1 MKFNCPSCNQRIKC
15 EDELAGKAVRCPS
28 CNNKIAVPLEPDVA
42 PVITPEAAAGESEKK
57 AAGPGKV
64 VRFKKQTQEQK
75 PAAPSIHRSTSIG
88 EGESGTQVSGLVTG
102 LVGLGLTVGFY
113 LIVLAFKGM
122 YFGAL
127 FLQRGWVPFVE
138 AFLFWWAVAILV
150 FKWRKLARQKQCMM
164 FDILPEEISPD
175 ITRES
180 IDHFIEHASL
190 LRAKASDSFLTRR
203 VLKVLEHFRVRNSN
217 PEAATVLSAQSDVDA
232 NDVQSSYT
240 LLKIFI
246 WAIPILGFIGTV
258 QGLGDAV
265 GGFASGMGNTEDV
278 AVLKNSLGMITKGL
292 AVAFDTTLIALIM
305 AIPLMFFMSSM
316 QKAEEDMLNTIDEF
330 CTENLLKR
338 LNELR
343 NDLTTDEGKQ
353 DMIAQMIAS
362 LGALF
367 DQQQERANAWST
379 KLETMGEA
387 ISKQV
392 AEGWKDTQVGL
403 QKQYEEHI
411 KAVRALN
418 EEMAGKSVG
427 VLKEITEVQLKMV
440 EMQKHTATLLKEQ
453 ADTAAQNLKC
463 TQDQA
468 EKLQQVYS
476 TFGEQIIAL
485 NRKLE
490 KGGGEVAKTPAVP
503 LPKSTFWQRMIGIK

>member
-1 MKFNCPSCNQRIKC
+1 MKFNCTSCSQRIQC
-15 EDELAGKAVRCPS
+15 EDSLAGKTVRCPS
-28 CNNKIAVPLEPDVA
+28 CNTKIAVPLDANIAPLVKAEEQLPD
-42 PVITPEAAAGESEKK
+42 EDKK
-57 AAGPGKV
+57 PSGQGKV
-64 VRFKKQTQEQK
+64 FRMKKQTQEQRT
-75 PAAPSIHRSTSIG
+75 PAPSLHRTTIIG
-88 EGESGTQVSGLVTG
+88 AGESGTQVSGLMTG
-102 LVGLGLTVGFY
+102 LIGLCLVVLFY
-113 LIVLAFKGM
+113 FIVLVFKGM
-122 YFGAL
+122 YFGDL
-127 FLQRGWVPFVE
+127 FLQRGWVPYVE

-150 FKWRKLARQKQCMM
+150 LKSRKLARQKQCMM
-164 FDILPEEISPD
+164 FDVLPEEISPD

-180 IDHFIEHASL
+180 IEQFIEHARL

-265 GGFASGMGNTEDV
+265 GGFASGMGNTEDIS
-278 AVLKNSLGMITKGL
+278 VLKNSLGMITKGL

-316 QKAEEDMLNTIDEF
+316 QKAEEDVLNSIDEF

-338 LNELR
+338 LSELR

-362 LGALF
+362 LEQLF
-367 DQQQERANAWST
+367 EQQQARSDEWST
-379 KLETMGEA
+379 KLESMGET

-392 AEGWKDTQVGL
+392 AEGWKGTQEGL

-418 EEMAGKSVG
+418 EEVAGKSVG

-440 EMQKHTATLLKEQ
+440 EVQKHTATLLKEQ

-463 TQDQA
+463 TQEQA
-468 EKLQQVYS
+468 EKLQHVFS
-476 TFGEQIIAL
+476 TFGEHVIAL

-490 KGGGEVAKTPAVP
+490 KSGSETGKSLSAVTVKT
-503 LPKSTFWQRMIGIK
+503 TFWQRIVGIK

>member
-1 MKFNCPSCNQRIKC
+1 
-15 EDELAGKAVRCPS
+15 
-28 CNNKIAVPLEPDVA
+28 
-42 PVITPEAAAGESEKK
+42 
-57 AAGPGKV
+57 
-64 VRFKKQTQEQK
+64 
-75 PAAPSIHRSTSIG
+75 
-88 EGESGTQVSGLVTG
+88 
-102 LVGLGLTVGFY
+102 
-113 LIVLAFKGM
+113 
-122 YFGAL
+122 
-127 FLQRGWVPFVE
+127 
-138 AFLFWWAVAILV
+138 
-150 FKWRKLARQKQCMM
+150 
-164 FDILPEEISPD
+164 
-175 ITRES
+175 
-180 IDHFIEHASL
+180 
-190 LRAKASDSFLTRR
+190 
-203 VLKVLEHFRVRNSN
+203 VRNSN

-258 QGLGDAV
+258 QGLGEAV
-265 GGFASGMGNTEDV
+265 GGFASGMGNTDDV

-305 AIPLMFFMSSM
+305 AIPLMFFMSAM
-316 QKAEEDMLNTIDEF
+316 QKAEEDVLNSIDEF

-362 LGALF
+362 LGQLF
-367 DQQQERANAWST
+367 EQQQARANEWST

-392 AEGWKDTQVGL
+392 AEGWKGTQEGL

-411 KAVRALN
+411 KAVRSLN

-453 ADTAAQNLKC
+453 ADTASQNLKC
-463 TQDQA
+463 TQDQV
-468 EKLQQVYS
+468 EKFQNVFSL
-476 TFGEQIIAL
+476 FGEQVIAL

-490 KGGGEVAKTPAVP
+490 KGVSEAGKTTSGATV
-503 LPKSTFWQRMIGIK
+503 KSTFWQRIVGIK

>member
-1 MKFNCPSCNQRIKC
+1 M
-15 EDELAGKAVRCPS
+15 AGKVVRCPN
-28 CNNKIAVPLEPDVA
+28 CNNKIAVPDEPDVA
-42 PVITPEAAAGESEKK
+42 PVIPPEAQVIDAEKRP
-57 AAGPGKV
+57 ATPNKV
-64 VRFKKQTQEQK
+64 FRVKKQTQEQK
-75 PAAPSIHRSTSIG
+75 APTPSLQRSTSIG
-88 EGESGTQVSGLVTG
+88 GGESGTQVSGLVTG
-102 LVGLGLTVGFY
+102 LVGVALVVGFY
-113 LIVLAFKGM
+113 LIVIVFKGM
-122 YFGAL
+122 YFGDL
-127 FLQRGWVPFVE
+127 FLKRGWVPFVE
-138 AFLFWWAVAILV
+138 AFLFWWSVAILV
-150 FKWRKLARQKQCMM
+150 FKSRKLARQKQCMM

-180 IDHFIEHASL
+180 IDQFIEHARL

-265 GGFASGMGNTEDV
+265 GGFASGLGATEDV
-278 AVLKNSLGMITKGL
+278 SALKDSLGKITTGL
-292 AVAFDTTLIALIM
+292 GVAFDTTLIALIM
-305 AIPLMFFMSSM
+305 AIPLMFLMSSM
-316 QKAEEDMLNTIDEF
+316 QKAEEDVLNSIDEF

-353 DMIAQMIAS
+353 DMIAQMIAA
-362 LGALF
+362 LGQLF
-367 DQQQERANAWST
+367 EQQQLRAEEWST
-379 KLETMGEA
+379 KLETLGEA

-392 AEGWKDTQVGL
+392 AEGWKGTQEGL

-411 KAVRALN
+411 KAVRTLN
-418 EEMAGKSVG
+418 EETAGKSIG

-440 EMQKHTATLLKEQ
+440 ETQKHTATLLKEQ
-453 ADTAAQNLKC
+453 ADAATKNLTC
-463 TQDQA
+463 TQEQA
-468 EKLQQVYS
+468 EKLQQVFS
-476 TFGEQIIAL
+476 SFGEHVIAL

-490 KGGGEVAKTPAVP
+490 KGLGESG
-503 LPKSTFWQRMIGIK
+503 KSPSGATVKSSFWHRIVGIK

>member
-1 MKFNCPSCNQRIKC
+1 M
-15 EDELAGKAVRCPS
+15 AGKAVRCPN
-28 CNNKIAVPLEPDVA
+28 CNSKINVPAETDVA
-42 PVITPEAAAGESEKK
+42 PVVQPEEHVREAVKK
-57 AAGPGKV
+57 TSAPNKTFRV
-64 VRFKKQTQEQK
+64 KKQNQEKQS
-75 PAAPSIHRSTSIG
+75 PTPSFQRSTIIG
-88 EGESGTQVSGLVTG
+88 AGESGTQVSGWVTG
-102 LVGLGLTVGFY
+102 LVGLALVVGFY
-113 LIVLAFKGM
+113 LIVLVFKGM
-122 YFGAL
+122 YFGDL
-127 FLQRGWVPFVE
+127 FLKRGWVPFVE
-138 AFLFWWAVAILV
+138 AFLFCWAVAILV
-150 FKWRKLARQKQCMM
+150 FKSRKLARQKQCMM

-180 IDHFIEHASL
+180 IDQFIEHASV

-265 GGFASGMGNTEDV
+265 GGFASGMGNTDDV

-305 AIPLMFFMSSM
+305 AIPLMFFMSAM
-316 QKAEEDMLNTIDEF
+316 QKAEEDVLNSIDEF

-362 LGALF
+362 LGQLF
-367 DQQQERANAWST
+367 EQQHVWANAWST
-379 KLETMGEA
+379 QLETMGET
-387 ISKQV
+387 ISTQV
-392 AEGWKDTQVGL
+392 AEGWKVTQERL

-411 KAVRALN
+411 KAVRLLN
-418 EEMAGKSVG
+418 EEVADKSVG

-453 ADTAAQNLKC
+453 ADTATQNLKC
-463 TQDQA
+463 TQEQA
-468 EKLQQVYS
+468 EKFQLVFS
-476 TFGEQIIAL
+476 TFGEHVFAL

-490 KGGGEVAKTPAVP
+490 KAVNESGKTPSVP
-503 LPKSTFWQRMIGIK
+503 TVKSTFWQRIVGIK

>member
-15 EDELAGKAVRCPS
+15 EDEMAGKTVRCPN
-28 CNNKIAVPLEPDVA
+28 CNNKIAVPLESDVA
-42 PVITPEAAAGESEKK
+42 PVIKPEAPSGDAEKK
-57 AAGPGKV
+57 APGPGKV
-64 VRFKKQTQEQK
+64 IRVRKPGQEQK
-75 PAAPSIHRSTSIG
+75 TPAPSMHRSTSIG
-88 EGESGTQVSGLVTG
+88 ASESGTQVSSLLTGLIGLV
-102 LVGLGLTVGFY
+102 LCILFY
-113 LIVLAFKGM
+113 GVVYAFKGT
-122 YFGAL
+122 YFGDL
-127 FLQRGWVPFVE
+127 FLQRGWVPYVE

-150 FKWRKLARQKQCMM
+150 FKSRKLARQKQCMM
-164 FDILPEEISPD
+164 FDILPEEISTD

-180 IDHFIEHASL
+180 VDQFIEHASL

-258 QGLGDAV
+258 QGLGYAV
-265 GGFASGMGNTEDV
+265 GGFAAGLGNTEDV
-278 AVLKNSLGMITKGL
+278 SALKDSLGKITTGL

-305 AIPLMFFMSSM
+305 AIPLMFLMSSL

-353 DMIAQMIAS
+353 DMIAQMIDS
-362 LGALF
+362 LRQLF
-367 DQQQERANAWST
+367 AMQQERLDAWSAQ
-379 KLETMGEA
+379 LGLIGET
-387 ISKQV
+387 ISKHV
-392 AEGWKDTQVGL
+392 AEGWKGTQESL
-403 QKQYEEHI
+403 QKQYEEHT
-411 KAVRALN
+411 KTVRAMN
-418 EEMAGKSVG
+418 EETAAKSLN
-427 VLKEITEVQLKMV
+427 VLKEITEVQVKMV
-440 EMQKHTATLLKEQ
+440 DLQKQTASTLKEQ
-453 ADTAAQNLKC
+453 AETAGKNLKC
-463 TQDQA
+463 TQEQA
-468 EKLQQVYS
+468 EKLQQVFGS
-476 TFGEQIIAL
+476 FGEHVIAL

-490 KGGGEVAKTPAVP
+490 QAGDLGKGAPVGVPKT
-503 LPKSTFWQRMIGIK
+503 TFWQRLVGIK

>member
-1 MKFNCPSCNQRIKC
+1 MKFNCTSCGQRIQC
-15 EDELAGKAVRCPS
+15 EYALAGKAVRCPN
-28 CNNKIAVPLEPDVA
+28 CNNKIAVPFEPDVA
-42 PVITPEAAAGESEKK
+42 QVITYPGAVGDVETKTSTQ
-57 AAGPGKV
+57 GKV
-64 VRFKKQTQEQK
+64 FRVKKQTQEQRA
-75 PAAPSIHRSTSIG
+75 PAPSLHRTTSIG
-88 EGESGTQVSGLVTG
+88 AGESGTQVSGLITG
-102 LVGLGLTVGFY
+102 LIGLGLVVLFY
-113 LIVLAFKGM
+113 LMVLIFKGM
-122 YFGAL
+122 YFGDL
-127 FLQRGWVPFVE
+127 FLQRGWVPYVE

-150 FKWRKLARQKQCMM
+150 LKSRKLARQKQCMM

-180 IDHFIEHASL
+180 IDQFIEHARL

-265 GGFASGMGNTEDV
+265 GGFASGMGNTEDIS
-278 AVLKNSLGMITKGL
+278 VLKNSLGMITKGL

-316 QKAEEDMLNTIDEF
+316 QKAEEDVLNSIDEF

-338 LNELR
+338 LSELR

-353 DMIAQMIAS
+353 DLIAQMIAS
-362 LGALF
+362 LEQLF
-367 DQQQERANAWST
+367 EQQQARSNEWST
-379 KLETMGEA
+379 KLECMGET
-387 ISKQV
+387 ISNQV
-392 AEGWKDTQVGL
+392 AEGWKGTQEEL
-403 QKQYEEHI
+403 QKQYEDHI
-411 KAVRALN
+411 KAVRTLN
-418 EEMAGKSVG
+418 EELAGKSVG

-440 EMQKHTATLLKEQ
+440 EMQKHTATLLKEH

-463 TQDQA
+463 TQDQVA
-468 EKLQQVYS
+468 RFQTVFSSL
-476 TFGEQIIAL
+476 GEHVIAL
-485 NRKLE
+485 NRKIEKSVGETE
-490 KGGGEVAKTPAVP
+490 KGPLAPAV
-503 LPKSTFWQRMIGIK
+503 KTTFWQRIVGIK